1 MVPYVVLIG
10 AVLKELK
17 ADGSLIAIN
26 VVLMANNSPDD
37 DTNKNNERNICF
49 FVFYFKI

>member
-1 MVPYVVLIG
+1 MVLIG

-17 ADGSLIAIN
+17 TVDSLIAIN

-37 DTNKNNERNICF
+37 DNNNKNELSICL
-49 FVFYFKI
+49 FVFYFKM